1 MKSHLKEHQN
11 NLSRIMKSL
20 SKDKDSMFNMIDAS
34 FTLVLLKCISKY
46 LNVYLNLDQLKF
58 RSIMNQMRTYTYSA

>member
-58 RSIMNQMRTYTYSA
+58 RPIMNQMRTYTYSA

>member
-1 MKSHLKEHQN
+1 
-11 NLSRIMKSL
+11 MKSL
-20 SKDKDSMFNMIDAS
+20 TKDKDSMVNMIDAS

-58 RSIMNQMRTYTYSA
+58 PPIMDQTRTYTDSA